1 MTGSLRERLR
11 GLASRLVRR
20 ASGRPAERLR
30 VVCLE
35 TGVVYESAEAAACD
49 VGTAKLGILNCIEGS
64 QLSAG
69 GRHWAP
75 EGSDLTI
82 EQIEAGRKLKR
93 RDARRVVCLETGE
106 VFESEKA
113 AAESVGSEAS
123 SIRACVDGKVMTVR
137 GLHWALEGSDADICS
152 IESTRK
158 LASAKP
164 VTCLETGE
172 TFESAVAAAKA
183 LGLKSGKPISNC
195 INGTTMTGG
204 GFHWVTEGS
213 DLTIERI
220 EAGRKCRGKSVVCLE
235 TGEVFGSLE
244 EAARVVGMKDGSSIS
259 SCLNG
264 RTLTAGGCH
273 WALEGSGMTIES
285 AKARRDGRSKRV
297 VCIETGVVYES
308 LATAA
313 KAVGLKNGASLSNCL
328 RGKAMTAGGFHWVF
342 ADGDPD

>member
-1 MTGSLRERLR
+1 MIGSLRERLR
-11 GLASRLVRR
+11 GLAAKLEFR
-20 ASGRPAERLR
+20 ASGRSSERLR

-35 TGVVYESAEAAACD
+35 TGTVYENAEAAARE

-69 GRHWAP
+69 GCHWAP

-82 EQIEAGRKLKR
+82 ERIEAGRKLKR
-93 RDARRVVCLETGE
+93 REARRVVCLETGE

-113 AAESVGSEAS
+113 AAESVGAS
-123 SIRACVDGKVMTVR
+123 AHSVRACVDGKVMTVKC
-137 GLHWALEGSDADICS
+137 LHWALEGSDADICS

-158 LASAKP
+158 LTSAKP

-183 LGLKSGKPISNC
+183 LSLKSSKPISDC
-195 INGTTMTGG
+195 VNGATMTGG
-204 GFHWVTEGS
+204 GFHWVPEGS
-213 DLTIERI
+213 TLTIEQI
-220 EAGRKCRGKSVVCLE
+220 EAGRKARCVVCLE
-235 TGEVFGSLE
+235 TGEVFKSLK
-244 EAARVVGMKDGSSIS
+244 EAARAVGLKDGRSIS

-264 RTLTAGGCH
+264 RTLTARGCH
-273 WALEGSGMTIES
+273 WALEGSGMMIES

-328 RGKAMTAGGFHWVF
+328 RGKAKTAGGFHWAF

>member
-1 MTGSLRERLR
+1 MIGSLRERLR
-11 GLASRLVRR
+11 GLAAKLEFR
-20 ASGRPAERLR
+20 ASGRSSEHLR

-35 TGVVYESAEAAACD
+35 TGTVYENAEAAARE

-69 GRHWAP
+69 GCHWAP

-82 EQIEAGRKLKR
+82 ERIEAGRKLKR
-93 RDARRVVCLETGE
+93 REARRVVCLETGE

-113 AAESVGSEAS
+113 AAESVGAS
-123 SIRACVDGKVMTVR
+123 AHSVRACVDGKVMTVQ
-137 GLHWALEGSDADICS
+137 GLHWALEGSDADISS

-158 LASAKP
+158 LTSAKP

-183 LGLKSGKPISNC
+183 LGLKSGSPISNC
-195 INGTTMTGG
+195 INGVTMTGG
-204 GFHWVTEGS
+204 GYHWTPEGSALTIEQIEAGRKTRHVVCLETGEVFKSLKEAAQAVGLKDGGSIAACIDGMQLTAGGRHWAPEGS

-220 EAGRKCRGKSVVCLE
+220 EAGRKGGGKRVVCLE
-235 TGEVFGSLE
+235 TG
-244 EAARVVGMKDGSSIS
+244 I
-259 SCLNG
+259 
-264 RTLTAGGCH
+264 
-273 WALEGSGMTIES
+273 
-285 AKARRDGRSKRV
+285 
-297 VCIETGVVYES
+297 VYES

-313 KAVGLKNGASLSNCL
+313 KAVGLKDGASLSACL
-328 RGKAMTAGGFHWVF
+328 RGKAMTAGGFHWAF